1 MQFDDKICRLKC
13 CYTYAFIYLRAIRH
27 EVNPELTPA
36 KKGRPAAVSKSV
48 IKKAIAVAEER
59 DLRKDSFS
67 SNSDVMAMVND
78 LRREEQEEMGHNP
91 RAILPTFCRSTQGK
105 IVNQITPMNVP
116 NGSIQNASRQR
127 ALKDP
132 RNAISCAASWNAVAA
147 GVPNGRF
154 VHSWDECGVMLNAF
168 NEKQPLKCTVAGR
181 NKLQAKNLAPATTV
195 TQQQRRMLKMGLSKS
210 SWRLKLILYY
220 E

>member
-27 EVNPELTPA
+27 EVNPELTSA

-91 RAILPTFCRSTQGK
+91 RATLPTFCRSTQEK

-132 RNAISCAASWNAVAA
+132 RNAISCATSWNAVAA

-154 VHSWDECGVMLNAF
+154 VHSWDEVGVTLNAWGDQ
-168 NEKQPLKCTVAGR
+168 QPVKCTVEGR
-181 NKLQAKNLAPATTV
+181 EELDRRNLAPATSE
-195 TQQQRRMLKMGLSKS
+195 TQEQRRMLKMGLSKS
-210 SWRLKLILYY
+210 AW
-220 E
+220 

>member
-1 MQFDDKICRLKC
+1 M
-13 CYTYAFIYLRAIRH
+13 
-27 EVNPELTPA
+27 
-36 KKGRPAAVSKSV
+36 
-48 IKKAIAVAEER
+48 AEER
-59 DLRKDSFS
+59 DLRKDSFT

-78 LRREEQEEMGHNP
+78 LMREEQEEMGHNP
-91 RAILPTFCRSTQGK
+91 RAALPTFCGSTQGK
-105 IVNQITPMNVP
+105 IVKQITPVDVT

-168 NEKQPLKCTVAGR
+168 REKQPVKCTVARR
-181 NKLQAKNLAPATTV
+181 NKLQAKNLAPATTE
-195 TQQQRRMLKMGLSKS
+195 TQQQRRMLKIGVRPLDSIKIC
-210 SWRLKLILYY
+210 L
-220 E
+220 